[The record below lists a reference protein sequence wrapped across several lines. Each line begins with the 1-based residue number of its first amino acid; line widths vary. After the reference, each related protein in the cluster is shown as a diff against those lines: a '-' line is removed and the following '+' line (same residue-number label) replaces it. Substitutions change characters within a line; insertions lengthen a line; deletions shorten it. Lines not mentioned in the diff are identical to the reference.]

1 MIKRFVRWVVRTVLT
16 LAVIAAIVIASDYVS
31 HRVPSDSVLVVTLT
45 GPVAERGSNGMLGL
59 LNTHETPLNYVRSAI
74 DRAIRDKRIS
84 GMAVKIIDPEMN
96 LAQAQELA
104 AMIQRFRKSGKWTTA
119 YMETAGEFDPG
130 NLPILVAS
138 AAGDVS
144 IMPQGELN
152 LVGVGVRE
160 MFARGTL
167 DWLGIR
173 PDFAAIG
180 KYKSAANVFTEKDF
194 TPGQREED
202 TALVGDLYDQI
213 VGQIAAERHLDP
225 AAVSAIVDQ
234 SPIDAAQGLKAK
246 LVDRLEYED
255 QFDHRV
261 KNHGGVE
268 HHIVSYANYTR
279 SGLLSSL
286 ESSSDKIAV
295 VYGVGA
301 IERGQ
306 GGFDPLLSPGG
317 SAMGSDD
324 IIKALK
330 RAREDDSVRA
340 VVFRIDSPGGSVI
353 ASELIRR
360 AVELTAKKKP
370 LVVSMAGYGASGG
383 YWVSTPAAKII
394 ADPGT
399 ITGSIGVLG
408 GKFNIAAATQK
419 VYLNTGAITRG
430 ANVEMF
436 DMFTDFTPAQAAM
449 FKDQLLGNTYQ
460 EFLKIVA
467 QGRKMTVEQVDQI
480 AQGRVWTGKQALPL
494 KLVDSLGGFD
504 DALAAAKKLAGLP
517 PDQTVQLEELPRQPG
532 IVQQLLSGRIN
543 QARALGAGP
552 VRGAIALDR
561 LLRAALEGHGG
572 FGAAYCPVIPMM

>member
-1 MIKRFVRWVVRTVLT
+1 MIKRFVRWVIRTAIT

-31 HRVPSDSVLVVTLT
+31 HRIASDSVLVVRLT
-45 GPVAERGSNGMLGL
+45 GPVVERGSNGVLGL
-59 LNTHETPLNYVRSAI
+59 LNAHETPLNYVRSAI
-74 DRAIRDKRIS
+74 DRAIRDDRIS
-84 GMAVKIIDPEMN
+84 GLVVKIIDPDMD
-96 LAQAQELA
+96 LGQAQELA
-104 AMIQRFRKSGKWTTA
+104 AMIQRFRKSGKWTAA
-119 YMETAGEFDPG
+119 YIETAGEFDPG

-138 AAGDVS
+138 AAGEVS

-180 KYKSAANVFTEKDF
+180 QYKSAANIFTEKDF

-202 TALVGDLYDQI
+202 TALVNDLYEQI
-213 VGQIAAERHLDP
+213 VDQIAAERHLAP

-261 KNHGGVE
+261 KNRGGVT
-268 HHIVSYANYTR
+268 HQMVSYANYTR
-279 SGLLSSL
+279 SGLLSSIK
-286 ESSSDKIAV
+286 SSSDRIAV

-324 IIKALK
+324 IVQALK
-330 RAREDDSVRA
+330 QARDDDSVRA

-360 AVELTAKKKP
+360 EVEITAKKKP

-394 ADPGT
+394 AEPGT

-408 GKFNIAAATQK
+408 GKFNIAPATQK
-419 VYLNTGAITRG
+419 IFLNTGAITRG

-467 QGRKMTVEQVDQI
+467 QGRKMTVDQVNQV

-517 PDQTVQLEELPRQPG
+517 PEQAVALEELPQRPG
-532 IVQQLLSGRIN
+532 ILQQLLSGRIN

-552 VRGAIALDR
+552 VLSAIALDR
-561 LLRAALEGHGG
+561 ILRAALEGHGG

>member
-1 MIKRFVRWVVRTVLT
+1 MIKRFVRWMVRTAIT

-31 HRVPSDSVLVVTLT
+31 HRIPSDSVLVVRLA
-45 GPVAERGSNGMLGL
+45 GPVVERGNNGVLGL
-59 LNTHETPLNYVRSAI
+59 LNKHETPLDFVRSAI
-74 DRAIRDKRIS
+74 DRAVRDQRI
-84 GMAVKIIDPEMN
+84 GGLAIKILDPEMN

-104 AMIQRFRKSGKWTTA
+104 VLIERFRKSGKWTAA
-119 YMETAGEFDPG
+119 YIETAGEFDPG

-180 KYKSAANVFTEKDF
+180 QYKSAANIFTEKDF

-202 TALVGDLYDQI
+202 TALVNDLYEQI
-213 VGQIAAERHLDP
+213 MSQIAAERHLDP
-225 AAVSAIVDQ
+225 AAVSAIVDR

-255 QFDHRV
+255 QFDQRV

-268 HHIVSYANYTR
+268 HQMVSYANYTR
-279 SGLLSSL
+279 SGLLSGF
-286 ESSSDKIAV
+286 ESPTNKIAV

-324 IIKALK
+324 IIKAFK
-330 RAREDDSVRA
+330 QAREDDSVRA
-340 VVFRIDSPGGSVI
+340 VVFRVDSPGGSVI

-360 AVELTAKKKP
+360 AVEMTAKKKP
-370 LVVSMAGYGASGG
+370 VVVSMAGYGASGG
-383 YWVSTPAAKII
+383 YWVSTPAARII

-408 GKFNIAAATQK
+408 GKFNIAPATQK
-419 VYLNTGAITRG
+419 LYLNTGAITRG

-449 FKDQLLGNTYQ
+449 FKDQILGDTYQ
-460 EFLKIVA
+460 DFLKIVA
-467 QGRKMTVEQVDQI
+467 AGRKMTVEQVDQI
-480 AQGRVWTGKQALPL
+480 AQGRVWTGKQALPI

-517 PDQTVQLEELPRQPG
+517 PEQGVQLEELPQQPG
-532 IVQQLLSGRIN
+532 LLQQLLSGRIN
-543 QARALGAGP
+543 EARALGGGP

>member
-1 MIKRFVRWVVRTVLT
+1 MIKRFVRWIVRTAIT
-16 LAVIAAIVIASDYVS
+16 LAVIAAIVIASDYIS
-31 HRVPSDSVLVVTLT
+31 HRVPEGSVLVVRLT
-45 GPVAERGSNGMLGL
+45 GPVVERGSNGVLGL
-59 LNTHETPLNYVRSAI
+59 LNPHATPLNYVRSAI
-74 DRAIRDKRIS
+74 DRGIRDQRIF
-84 GMAVKIIDPEMN
+84 GLAVKIIDPEMD

-119 YMETAGEFDPG
+119 YIETAGEFDPG

-138 AAGDVS
+138 SADEVS

-180 KYKSAANVFTEKDF
+180 QYKSAANIFTEKDF

-202 TALVGDLYDQI
+202 TALVNDMYEQI
-213 VGQIAAERHLDP
+213 VGQIAAERHLEP

-234 SPIDAAQGLKAK
+234 APIDAAQGLKAH

-255 QFDHRV
+255 QFNQRV
-261 KNHGGVE
+261 ENRGGVK
-268 HHIVSYANYTR
+268 HRMISYATYTR
-279 SGLLSSL
+279 SSLLSSF
-286 ESSSDKIAV
+286 ESPSDKIAV

-317 SAMGSDD
+317 TAMGSDD
-324 IIKALK
+324 MVKAFEA
-330 RAREDDSVRA
+330 ARKDDSVRA
-340 VVFRIDSPGGSVI
+340 VVFRINSPGGSVI

-370 LVVSMAGYGASGG
+370 VVVSMSGYGASGG
-383 YWVSTPAAKII
+383 YWVATPAAQII

-399 ITGSIGVLG
+399 LTGSIGVLG
-408 GKFNIAAATQK
+408 GKFNIAPATQK

-436 DMFTDFTPAQAAM
+436 DMFTDFTPAQAKM
-449 FKDQLLGNTYQ
+449 FKDEILGDTYQ
-460 EFLKIVA
+460 HFLKIVA
-467 QGRKMTVEQVDQI
+467 QSRKMTVEQVDQI
-480 AQGRVWTGKQALPL
+480 AQGRVWTGRQALPI
-494 KLVDSLGGFD
+494 KLVNSLGGFD
-504 DALAAAKKLAGLP
+504 DALDAAKKLAGLP
-517 PDQTVQLEELPRQPG
+517 PTQRVQLEELPRQPG
-532 IVQQLLSGRIN
+532 LVQLLLSGRIN
-543 QARALGAGP
+543 EARALGAGS
-552 VRGAIALDR
+552 VHGAFAFGR

-572 FGAAYCPVIPMM
+572 FGAAYCPLVPMM